1 MKKDPTPFSTRGRYE
16 PAVVALTELHAFV
29 APTAP
34 FTPWAASIVLGSER
48 NTEWFEPAYAA
59 GDLRRAEVAS
69 VVAERI
75 VAAAGLD
82 VTAWRARSRP
92 ASTRH
97 ALTTEELLYD
107 REQTRRLLLAIAKR
121 LVVAN
126 DVDEGA
132 RHAPPTRVRRSSAHL
147 NGHSLEDVARLFL
160 WRRNRLVALLRR
172 VGIFHD
178 KTLLPRDAWVDS
190 GYFRI
195 VACTSFDEE
204 HRRHV
209 ASSEVLVTAKGL
221 AMIQA
226 HMEEWL
232 RSPAADGLHGRRATL
247 RLIRGGGDVM

>member
-1 MKKDPTPFSTRGRYE
+1 M
-16 PAVVALTELHAFV
+16 
-29 APTAP
+29 
-34 FTPWAASIVLGSER
+34 
-48 NTEWFEPAYAA
+48 
-59 GDLRRAEVAS
+59 
-69 VVAERI
+69 
-75 VAAAGLD
+75 
-82 VTAWRARSRP
+82 
-92 ASTRH
+92 
-97 ALTTEELLYD
+97 YD

-132 RHAPPTRVRRSSAHL
+132 HHAPPTRVRRSSAQL

-172 VGIFHD
+172 VGIFHE

-195 VACTSFDEE
+195 VACTSFDEDQ
-204 HRRHV
+204 RRI
-209 ASSEVLVTAKGL
+209 ASSAVRVTARGL

-226 HMEEWL
+226 HMEEWV

-247 RLIRGGGDVM
+247 RLIHGGGDVM